1 MKDLLDELAIVMVW
15 LNQHLDDVM
24 TEMLDQG
31 KILMDEILDQMM
43 VKIDDSNKE
52 RNIFRKEKKIR

>member
-1 MKDLLDELAIVMVW
+1 
-15 LNQHLDDVM
+15 M